1 MEGKMMDKEKMV
13 WYAVYGS
20 NLLYE
25 RFMCYLK
32 GGSFRGGR
40 SAERCSDS
48 SPPRARLLYELPYD
62 MYFGKSSGAWE
73 GKGVSF
79 LGVTR
84 PGKAYS
90 VAYLITREQFEHICR
105 EENGGHKPEI
115 GLTWY
120 DLALKVGEFDGIAVM
135 TLTNSGIF
143 PPNDP
148 GPKYLEVL
156 RLGLLENYPYL
167 SEEEVMEYLA
177 SRNKRR

>member
-1 MEGKMMDKEKMV
+1 MMDREKMV

-20 NLLYE
+20 NLLFK

-40 SAERCSDS
+40 SSEPCTDA
-48 SPPRARLLYELPYD
+48 SPPRARLLYEIPYD
-62 MYFGKSSGAWE
+62 MYFGKSSGSWE

-79 LGVTR
+79 LDVTK
-84 PGKAYS
+84 PGRAYG

-115 GLTWY
+115 GSTWY
-120 DLALKVGEFDGIAVM
+120 DLVLPVGKFDKIPVL
-135 TLTNSGIF
+135 TLTSSRVF
-143 PPNDP
+143 LSNDP

-156 RLGLLENYPYL
+156 RLGLLEHYPYL
-167 SEEEVMEYLA
+167 SDDEAMEYLA
-177 SRNKRR
+177 SRNKSR